1 MLHGGAWLAAS
12 SLSSILLKRTQI
24 TPHLGWLCVV
34 CGGERA
40 GCGSRLVDRLC
51 VCVVSSGSTSGRA
64 LKPGAARLGVV
75 GCESWASGESRFVR
89 RGAADL
95 DNGQVVREW

>member
-1 MLHGGAWLAAS
+1 MCVAWGRVVS
-12 SLSSILLKRTQI
+12 SVKFFFYTYTAHTDHTSLR
-24 TPHLGWLCVV
+24 LCV

>member
-1 MLHGGAWLAAS
+1 MFVEGNA
-12 SLSSILLKRTQI
+12 
-24 TPHLGWLCVV
+24 LGVV
-34 CGGERA
+34 A
-40 GCGSRLVDRLC
+40 GSWIGC
-51 VCVVSSGSTSGRA
+51 VCVVSGGSTSGRA